1 MYQKANQ
8 PMTNKATARFATA
21 QRQAAK
27 AKADRKAEALARRAE
42 REAGI
47 ETVTQQNRRIYN
59 NVGR

>member
-1 MYQKANQ
+1 
-8 PMTNKATARFATA
+8 MTNKATARFTIA